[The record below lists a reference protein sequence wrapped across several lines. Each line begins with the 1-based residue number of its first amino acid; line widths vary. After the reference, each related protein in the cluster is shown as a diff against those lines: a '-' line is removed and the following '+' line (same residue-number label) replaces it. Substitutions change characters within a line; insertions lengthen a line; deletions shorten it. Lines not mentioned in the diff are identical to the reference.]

1 MGGFPLIRIKRAA
14 PGKATAVIGRTGIPA
29 TSFHSHASSRAANCR
44 AAKRKL
50 GQTSR
55 HKIEPYQSQHVPFAL
70 CGGAMPEFA
79 NPFATSSERAEAA
92 DYSQFAFLSQCVG
105 PRVLWLRRAI
115 RFDFYRRAEDQAA
128 FVWGSQRCAIRKY
141 GAASQSWGVWCSECA
156 VTRSAW
162 QQLNP
167 RLVLRPLRKT
177 RPTGRAA
184 PSGL

>member
-1 MGGFPLIRIKRAA
+1 
-14 PGKATAVIGRTGIPA
+14 
-29 TSFHSHASSRAANCR
+29 
-44 AAKRKL
+44 
-50 GQTSR
+50 
-55 HKIEPYQSQHVPFAL
+55 
-70 CGGAMPEFA
+70 MPEFA